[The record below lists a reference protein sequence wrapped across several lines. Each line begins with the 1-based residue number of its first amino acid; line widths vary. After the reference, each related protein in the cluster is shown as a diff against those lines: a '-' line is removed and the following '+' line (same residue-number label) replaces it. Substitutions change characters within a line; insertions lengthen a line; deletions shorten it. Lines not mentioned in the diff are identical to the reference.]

1 MSHEAGLLEFFAINK
16 MSALLSILASKVFTA
31 PKKITERQ
39 HQCCDN
45 SAMVLFSLK
54 TKELLKNGLQ
64 DSIVFNENSITS
76 IIIVHGSLK

>member
-1 MSHEAGLLEFFAINK
+1 MRLAYWSFSQLIKCLHCYQFWHLRFLLHQ
-16 MSALLSILASKVFTA
+16 
-31 PKKITERQ
+31 KKITQRQ